1 MEVKNPSCQNK
12 LQSKKCHETHHEGL
26 ITMWVVGIVL
36 LPICLFK
43 NEQAHK

>member
-1 MEVKNPSCQNK
+1 M
-12 LQSKKCHETHHEGL
+12 HETHHEAQRL

-43 NEQAHK
+43 NEQAHR